1 MQEGKYEVLR
11 ATGFGVAVVA
21 PNGDLLGTG
30 RGVPPQWCYTA
41 AAAEAWAL
49 LEVLRQSATPPKM
62 RTDCLSLRG
71 VARAGTAVATAACRP
86 LARIWMQISHIL
98 DGDLGAIER
107 SNLLVWQPAH
117 QSELLIGQ
125 KRGTD
130 GKKTTAADWRANR
143 LVDVLAKSA
152 AEMVR
157 ANKPTRNLL
166 QSARVACLHAA
177 CTLGSVTF
185 AANNHKVEEVDE
197 KGNTRTLTKRDSMD
211 APPRQQC
218 ARSRKQPAAKAEPKA
233 GSEEKRR
240 ATDRAA
246 ALLLEDP
253 NATKK
258 GRAGAIARSKRA
270 RDEDS
275 DITRRI
281 IESRSSQSKP
291 SSAGPA
297 AEIMER
303 LRMRVRL
310 RCGDEQAP
318 ESL

>member
-1 MQEGKYEVLR
+1 MQL
-11 ATGFGVAVVA
+11 
-21 PNGDLLGTG
+21 
-30 RGVPPQWCYTA
+30 
-41 AAAEAWAL
+41 
-49 LEVLRQSATPPKM
+49 
-62 RTDCLSLRG
+62 
-71 VARAGTAVATAACRP
+71 
-86 LARIWMQISHIL
+86 SHIL
-98 DGDLGAIER
+98 DGDRGAIER

-117 QSELLIGQ
+117 QSELSIGQ

-240 ATDRAA
+240 ATDKAA

-310 RCGDEQAP
+310 RCVDEQAP